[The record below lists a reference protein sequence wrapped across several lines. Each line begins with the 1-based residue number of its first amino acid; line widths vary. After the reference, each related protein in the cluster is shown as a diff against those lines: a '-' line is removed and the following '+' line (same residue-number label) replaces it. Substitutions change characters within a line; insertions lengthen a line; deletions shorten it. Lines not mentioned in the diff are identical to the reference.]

1 MNFSSRSLK
10 SILFF
15 FFPALLEINGSFQSH
30 VSMKPPMLVLWD
42 LHTQRVP
49 SAFIPGRVRRRR
61 AGAGQQD
68 SLLCRQIAG
77 AFDMQKTLFSAVA
90 PEMKGKCKIS
100 NNQNLEKTILPSEK
114 GVGGMVLIHIF
125 ETVSSSPKR
134 PAFIFPP
141 CFSVILRE
149 GIKRKK
155 KKIPRP

>member
-1 MNFSSRSLK
+1 MVQQSSWKYSAPNEDKQKSCRSAVPSLLLLPKSHLKMNFSSRSLK

-77 AFDMQKTLFSAVA
+77 AFDMQKHCFQLWLQKWKGSARYQTIRTWRKLFC
-90 PEMKGKCKIS
+90 PQKREW
-100 NNQNLEKTILPSEK
+100 
-114 GVGGMVLIHIF
+114 GVW
-125 ETVSSSPKR
+125 S
-134 PAFIFPP
+134 
-141 CFSVILRE
+141 
-149 GIKRKK
+149 
-155 KKIPRP
+155 

>member
-1 MNFSSRSLK
+1 
-10 SILFF
+10 
-15 FFPALLEINGSFQSH
+15 
-30 VSMKPPMLVLWD
+30 
-42 LHTQRVP
+42 
-49 SAFIPGRVRRRR
+49 
-61 AGAGQQD
+61 
-68 SLLCRQIAG
+68 
-77 AFDMQKTLFSAVA
+77 
-90 PEMKGKCKIS
+90 MKGKCKIS

-155 KKIPRP
+155 KKNSKTLMSFSAFILILHITAMIMAAISEGLTVSKGGQRGSCLYARKVKPTHLTSPCLHAH